1 MICLPCVAAPYAA
14 FGTLTYLYT
23 YLTDNI
29 EVFLILI
36 CVTILAI
43 YLYKN
48 PEFMDSLME

>member
-14 FGTLTYLYT
+14 LGTLTYLYT